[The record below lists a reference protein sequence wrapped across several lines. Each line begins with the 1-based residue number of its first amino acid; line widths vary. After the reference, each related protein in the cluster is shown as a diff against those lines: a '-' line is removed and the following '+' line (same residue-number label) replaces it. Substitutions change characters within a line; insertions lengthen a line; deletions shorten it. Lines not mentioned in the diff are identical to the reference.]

1 MFVDLKDFGFSQ
13 ADIAVAELLKDNGAI
28 PARVTERQ
36 RNLYRVICENGETG
50 AELKG
55 SFYHTLNDDDE
66 FPAVG
71 DFVMIHYNDQGNSLI
86 SAVLPRRSKFSRA
99 NLSGHAEGYA
109 KYIKE
114 EVVAS
119 NFDYVFI
126 LSSLNFDFNP
136 GRIARYITAVW
147 QSGGFPVVLLTKSD
161 LCEDPSVQIAE
172 TRKVAKDSPVIPISS
187 KTGSGLE
194 DLSPFLESGKTV
206 VLLGSS
212 GVGKSSLLNR
222 LAGDTLMEVKA
233 IRDDDSKGRH
243 TTPHRQLF
251 RLPSGV
257 LVIDTPGL
265 RELGLWD
272 SREGI
277 SIAFADIEEIITQ
290 CRFSDC
296 KHQSEPGC
304 AVLKALD
311 TGRITPEQWK
321 QYTVQTRE
329 AAYVESHTV
338 YLQKK
343 REFHKTI
350 AHYNK
355 LRQKQTGDY

>member
-1 MFVDLKDFGFSQ
+1 MFVDLKNFGFSQ
-13 ADIAVAELLKDNGAI
+13 ADYAAADLLKDNGAI
-28 PARVTERQ
+28 LGRVTERR
-36 RNLYRVICENGETG
+36 RNLYKVICEYGETG

-55 SFYHTLNDDDE
+55 GFYHALNDDDE

-71 DFVMIHYNDQGNSLI
+71 DFVMIQYNSRGNSLI

-114 EVVAS
+114 EVIAS
-119 NFDYVFI
+119 NFDYV
-126 LSSLNFDFNP
+126 LVLTSLNFDFNP
-136 GRIARYITAVW
+136 GRIARYLTAVW
-147 QSGGFPVVLLTKSD
+147 KSGGFPVILLTKSD
-161 LCEDPSVQIAE
+161 LCEDPSVQIAQA
-172 TRKVAKDSPVIPISS
+172 RKIAGEAPVIPISS

-194 DLSPFLESGKTV
+194 DLNPILEPGKTV

-222 LAGDTLMEVKA
+222 LAGETLMEVKA

-243 TTPHRQLF
+243 TTTHRQLF

-257 LVIDTPGL
+257 LIIDTPGL

-277 SIAFADIEEIITQ
+277 GIAFADIEELVSQ

-296 KHQSEPGC
+296 THQKEPGC

-311 TGRITPEQWK
+311 TGSITPEQWK
-321 QYTVQTRE
+321 QYNVQMRE
-329 AAYVESHTV
+329 AAYVESHTA

-343 REFHKTI
+343 REFHKSI
-350 AHYNK
+350 ARFNQK
-355 LRQKQTGDY
+355 KQKQTEDY